1 MKGWMNGL
9 YSISEWVMRLAYVN
23 ILWMIFS
30 LLGLVILGFFPA
42 TVAMFAVVRKWVR
55 KEMDVPVFKLF
66 WTTYKAEFLKSNLLG
81 LIIGFAGVV
90 MYFNFTIIEA
100 TVIPAF
106 KWLYIPYI
114 IITVLYLFTLLYIF
128 PVFVHFNIKLKEV
141 VKNAFI
147 LMTVNPLVTF
157 SKAVLTGVLCFL
169 FLKFPGVIPFFSGS
183 LIALLL
189 MFLSN
194 NLLQKISH

>member
-23 ILWMIFS
+23 ILWIFFS
-30 LLGLVILGFFPA
+30 IVGLVLFGFFPA

-55 KEMDVPVFKLF
+55 KETDVPVFKWF
-66 WTTYKAEFLKSNLLG
+66 WKTYKADFLKSNLLG
-81 LIIGFAGVV
+81 IIILFAGFV
-90 MYFNFTIIEA
+90 MYFNFTIIES
-100 TVIPAF
+100 TVIPVF

-114 IITVLYLFTLLYIF
+114 IITVLYILTLLYIF
-128 PVFVHFNIKLKEV
+128 PVFVHFNIKIKEV

-147 LMTVNPLVTF
+147 LMTVSPLVTF
-157 SKAVLTGVLCFL
+157 SKAVLTGVLSFL

-189 MFLSN
+189 MLLSN
-194 NLLQKISH
+194 NLFQKISN